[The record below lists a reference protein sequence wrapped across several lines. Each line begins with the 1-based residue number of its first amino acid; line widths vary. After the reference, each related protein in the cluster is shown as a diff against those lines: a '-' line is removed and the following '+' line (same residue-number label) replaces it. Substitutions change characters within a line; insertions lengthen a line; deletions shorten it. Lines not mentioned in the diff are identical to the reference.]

1 MFVATMLMAG
11 IMAGSMFTI
20 LVCLISTG
28 VVNLIDEND
37 IETCD
42 FLYSV
47 MKVAAG
53 AAGLVFAIWL
63 LYILI
68 CMAVLIISTL

>member
-1 MFVATMLMAG
+1 MFIATMLMAG
-11 IMAGSMFTI
+11 VMAGSMFTI
-20 LVCLISTG
+20 LICIISAG
-28 VVNLIDEND
+28 IVNLIDEND
-37 IETCD
+37 LETCE
-42 FLYSV
+42 FLWDV

-53 AAGLVFAIWL
+53 VAGLAFAIWL